1 MSAFLTTE
9 NELHKFCGD
18 RTLYRIDLQR
28 SSHPQELL
36 HRYVL
41 ILWCIIRTYLS
52 TFTVAL
58 LLQPHALKAIV
69 LVQSVIQTSADFQA
83 EGARD
88 ALNHHGTHQG
98 AQTTINIQRWNHQ
111 CKSSQNTTGC
121 CRIDR
126 TSWFRYCTPPFSSP
140 YTSPKKEPLQKE
152 SVHKQCL
159 SALNTVVERE
169 LRAQWEQNCTWRK
182 SQEASTRGGMC
193 DMPKELVPSEFK
205 RKTD

>member
-52 TFTVAL
+52 MLMMAL

-88 ALNHHGTHQG
+88 ALNHHSIHQG
-98 AQTTINIQRWNHQ
+98 AQDTINIQR
-111 CKSSQNTTGC
+111 
-121 CRIDR
+121 
-126 TSWFRYCTPPFSSP
+126 
-140 YTSPKKEPLQKE
+140 
-152 SVHKQCL
+152 
-159 SALNTVVERE
+159 
-169 LRAQWEQNCTWRK
+169 
-182 SQEASTRGGMC
+182 
-193 DMPKELVPSEFK
+193 
-205 RKTD
+205 